1 LEHKGLSS
9 PFARYKDKL
18 DSIYGVSDS
27 EPTRGKSLLE
37 VALSKCGAN
46 NPRGRCTITY
56 ELTWELPSY
65 LKKFFP
71 AKQPLGS
78 ILTLTGGTFDAYGSS
93 CKDYLDEMF
102 PGIGPCVLEC
112 LEKMLLDSEAGRL
125 CLNIPEEI

>member
-1 LEHKGLSS
+1 LKYKDLSS
-9 PFARYKDKL
+9 PFVRYKDKL

-37 VALSKCGAN
+37 VALSKCRAD
-46 NPRGRCTITY
+46 NPRDRCTITY

-65 LKKFFP
+65 LKKFLP

-78 ILTLTGGTFDAYGSS
+78 ILTLTGDSFDAYGSS
-93 CKDYLDEMF
+93 CKDYLYEMF

-112 LEKMLLDSEAGRL
+112 LEKMFLDSETGRL